1 MPRKR
6 TRRFRA
12 FRLIESGL
20 PFHCAEAGAAFVP
33 LSALARDFFF
43 AGFFMLF
50 VDPADE
56 APLAEVS
63 PAPLETPAPL
73 APGAIVSAF
82 AAPADVDAF
91 GVPAP
96 CARTSGD
103 ADTARH
109 RINCWKVR
117 FNAISFSL
125 G

>member
-1 MPRKR
+1 
-6 TRRFRA
+6 
-12 FRLIESGL
+12 
-20 PFHCAEAGAAFVP
+20 
-33 LSALARDFFF
+33 LARDFFF
-43 AGFFMLF
+43 AGFSMPF

-91 GVPAP
+91 GIPAP

-125 G
+125 VEKCLLYWTGRMREGSRAFRSHDENTVPPVACSA